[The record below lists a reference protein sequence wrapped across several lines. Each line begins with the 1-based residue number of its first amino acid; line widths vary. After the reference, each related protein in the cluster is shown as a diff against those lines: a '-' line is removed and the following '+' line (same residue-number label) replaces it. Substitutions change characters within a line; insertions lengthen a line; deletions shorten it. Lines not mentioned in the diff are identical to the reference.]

1 MDNDIM
7 FTEEAYICTAGEDI
21 NVYILYI
28 YVRPFLYTV
37 EQCTKIRTMFDST
50 RESCKDLQN
59 IVCFEN

>member
-21 NVYILYI
+21 K